1 MQMAPELQGA
11 SNQFSGSRHQ
21 KQIASQTK
29 NQQLIKQNGEF
40 RKRIK
45 ELKCDVALKSTEV

>member
-45 ELKCDVALKSTEV
+45 ELKCDVALK